1 MGCADYQEQLSDYID
16 GALEL
21 GEQTRIEHHL
31 AHCESCRIVRD
42 DLLQIVH
49 FSNQLPLQAPPA
61 SLWSRIQQDI
71 EQESPPTFSS
81 RLRTW
86 WMRTISES
94 LRLSIPQLALT
105 ATAIIVLAIGGIAL
119 LRKPSVDSNAAST
132 STAIKPD
139 DRVILSNADITQ
151 IEDQVNRLT
160 ETVEKRKDSW
170 DPEIRE
176 SFEKNL
182 YYINQS
188 LVECRHQL
196 NDNPTDDIAQELMLN
211 AYREKVRLL
220 EGFKNF

>member
-1 MGCADYQEQLSDYID
+1 MRCAEYQEQLSEYID
-16 GALEL
+16 GSLEL

-31 AHCESCRIVRD
+31 AQCESCRIVRD

-49 FSNQLPLQAPPA
+49 FSNQLPLQVPPA

-71 EQESPPTFSS
+71 EYEAPPTVLSK
-81 RLRTW
+81 LRTFW
-86 WMRTISES
+86 TRAFGEPFS
-94 LRLSIPQLALT
+94 LSMPKLALSVAAAVFLT
-105 ATAIIVLAIGGIAL
+105 VASIAVI
-119 LRKPSVDSNAAST
+119 RWYPTPNQPVQQDSASPTVVSTVDM
-132 STAIKPD
+132 
-139 DRVILSNADITQ
+139 RL

-176 SFEKNL
+176 SYEKNL

-196 NDNPTDDIAQELMLN
+196 NDNPADDVAQELMLN